1 MSYTTFAQLLKW
13 LEIPAQK
20 QIKSH
25 RRDLVRLA
33 NQIRRELYSMYAEVP
48 MNIDVSECFAV
59 QSFCLD
65 CHDCA
70 SSYSG
75 ITLTNEMDGLESIF
89 LSSEPIKY
97 FSRWR
102 EQSMGMSV
110 GTQCRFEA
118 IDQGAVFPFE
128 LDAGCCQG
136 CCIAFRAQFSED
148 NNKEVTVRYT
158 DTAGYD
164 RHEKILLAEGQWMK
178 TTYPAQKFHLP
189 GAIVLPDLC
198 GPVVVGSVSGDT
210 ITEISR
216 YAPWERV
223 PAYRRVKI
231 LGVEPGQRV
240 LVKANR
246 KFHDLYFDD
255 EIVETDNERA
265 WINLA
270 NYVTMHDLKND
281 NPNQMNI
288 AKAYLADAKRLL
300 VGDRSRS
307 RGGLQETQFKLH
319 PRKVT
324 RSKLASRR

>member
-1 MSYTTFAQLLKW
+1 MSYATFSQLLKW
-13 LEIPAQK
+13 LEVPAQK
-20 QIKSH
+20 QVKLH

-33 NQIRRELYSMYAEVP
+33 NSVRRELYSLYSEVP
-48 MNIDVSECFAV
+48 MNIDVNECFTV

-65 CHDCA
+65 CHDCC
-70 SSYSG
+70 SSYHG
-75 ITLTNEMDGLESIF
+75 ITLTNEMDGLEAIYK
-89 LSSEPIKY
+89 SSEPIKY
-97 FSRWR
+97 YSRWR
-102 EQSMGMSV
+102 EQSMGIAC
-110 GTQCRFEA
+110 GDKCGYEA

-128 LDAGCCQG
+128 LDAGCCNG
-136 CCIAFRAQFSED
+136 ACIAFRAQFAED
-148 NNKEVTVRYT
+148 NNKEVTIRYT

-164 RHEKILLAEGQWMK
+164 RHEKILIVEGQWMK
-178 TTYPAQKFHLP
+178 TTYPVKKLHLP

-198 GPVVVGSVSGDT
+198 GPVVVGVVKDDT

-216 YAPWERV
+216 YAPWEKV
-223 PAYRRVKI
+223 PAYRRIKI
-231 LGVEPGQRV
+231 LGVSPGDRV
-240 LVKANR
+240 MVHANR

-265 WINLA
+265 WVNLA
-270 NYVTMHDLKND
+270 NYVIMHDLKND

-288 AKAYLADAKRLL
+288 ARAYLADAKRLL

-324 RSKLASRR
+324 RSKLRSRR